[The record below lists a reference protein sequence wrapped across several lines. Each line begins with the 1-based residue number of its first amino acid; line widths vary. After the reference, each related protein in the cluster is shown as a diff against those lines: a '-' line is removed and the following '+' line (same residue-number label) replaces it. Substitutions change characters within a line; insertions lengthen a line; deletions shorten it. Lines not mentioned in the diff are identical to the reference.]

1 MNDDTRNNVIAII
14 ILVGVAALVTA
25 VVGIF
30 VTTVTTTAEHSEAV
44 IRAVSSSIEGNLSQ
58 ASKAS
63 QQEITNLN
71 LAMDRIVNANSL
83 VTEQRGEQYK
93 NLTRAIIVFNDKI
106 ENNTKVVFDELN
118 KTNVLLE
125 SINNHL
131 GNSTK

>member
-1 MNDDTRNNVIAII
+1 MNDDTRNNVIVII
-14 ILVGVAALVTA
+14 ILIGVAALVTA

-83 VTEQRGEQYK
+83 VTEQRGQQYQ
-93 NLTRAIIVFNDKI
+93 NLTKAIQIFNDKI

-131 GNSTK
+131 GNSSR

>member
-1 MNDDTRNNVIAII
+1 MNNDTRNNVIAII

-131 GNSTK
+131 GNSSR